1 MTATHTHARVT
12 MDQCIEN
19 CTRCHRICLE
29 LAADHFRG
37 GLAQGDERHIR
48 LLLDCAQICATCADF
63 MCRGSELHPITCG
76 ACAEICARCAEAC
89 ERMRDDP
96 RMAACAEACRAC
108 ERSCREMSRAA

>member
-1 MTATHTHARVT
+1 

-37 GLAQGDERHIR
+37 ELARGDERHIR

-63 MCRGSELHPITCG
+63 MSRGSELHTITCG

-89 ERMRDDP
+89 ERMKDDP

-108 ERSCREMSRAA
+108 ERSCREMARAA